1 MLKYIIKR
9 LLLLL
14 VVLFG
19 VTLIVFTLLYFT
31 PGNPAEVMLGNTGSE
46 EALKALEAE
55 LGLDKSYIERFG
67 KYLSDIVLRG
77 DFGKS
82 YTSRQPV
89 IDLIKDAVPNTLR
102 LATYS
107 TLFSLVF
114 GLLIGIISAL
124 KQYTWIDNLAMGIS
138 LAGISMPSFWLAML
152 LVLLFSVTLGWLPAT
167 GISSFKHYILPVLTL
182 GLRSMA
188 SIARTTR
195 SSMLEVIR
203 QDYITTARAKGQK
216 ETWVI
221 INHALRNALLPVLTV
236 VGLNFGEALGGAVVI
251 ESIFSIPGIG
261 TLTVNALKQRNY
273 SVVQG
278 GVLYIAF
285 MYSIINLV
293 VDLLYTYID
302 PRLRSRLAK

>member
-1 MLKYIIKR
+1 M
-9 LLLLL
+9 
-14 VVLFG
+14 
-19 VTLIVFTLLYFT
+19 
-31 PGNPAEVMLGNTGSE
+31 
-46 EALKALEAE
+46 
-55 LGLDKSYIERFG
+55 
-67 KYLSDIVLRG
+67 
-77 DFGKS
+77 
-82 YTSRQPV
+82 
-89 IDLIKDAVPNTLR
+89 
-102 LATYS
+102 
-107 TLFSLVF
+107 
-114 GLLIGIISAL
+114 
-124 KQYTWIDNLAMGIS
+124 AMGIS